1 MTLDNIA
8 TQLAFEGGTGVFMAR
23 AILDVEYDDE
33 LTGALI
39 RQANGN
45 SASEQ
50 SNLLLYPNP
59 TNGKLTFSANLTQY
73 QGCNL
78 EIRDAH
84 GRILITESLNT
95 GQTITDKDYSVLGS
109 GIYWIQVFCEDQLI
123 ETRKL
128 VVQK

>member
-1 MTLDNIA
+1 
-8 TQLAFEGGTGVFMAR
+8 MAR
-23 AILDVEYDDE
+23 AILDLEYDDE
-33 LTGALI
+33 LTGALL
-39 RQANGN
+39 REANGS
-45 SASEQ
+45 SASKQ

-59 TNGKLTFSANLTQY
+59 TNGKLMFSANLTQY

-95 GQTITDKDYSVLGS
+95 GQTIADKDYSVLGS